1 MFVFHGCRWCLFFI
15 KQNNFSNNIETEDLT
30 ALEEKKKRHK
40 CREKEGPFVFF
51 KMLDIA
57 ITIFLSS

>member
-30 ALEEKKKRHK
+30 ALEEKKKKGINAARKKVHLFSLK
-40 CREKEGPFVFF
+40 CWT
-51 KMLDIA
+51 L
-57 ITIFLSS
+57 L